1 MLQRAFLLLAG
12 VCFITACRKQADPVI
27 DQPADVGNM
36 RIEITNQVGFK
47 NLVLDN
53 VWYLNANGDSF
64 QVTAYKYYVSNISLT
79 REDDEEVWL
88 KDTYFLVDASKPE
101 TSFLPLEKI
110 PVGKYKALSFLIGVD
125 SLHNTTGAQQGALDP
140 VHGMIWTWNTG
151 YIMAKMEGISP
162 QSTAPD
168 NLLSF
173 HIAGFKGLN
182 SVLQRVT
189 IPFFTST
196 TVGSGHVPNV
206 HLKNDL
212 GKWFYDPKTFDF
224 STTHTIMNEG
234 FEALRMSINYRD
246 MFSLEH
252 IE

>member
-1 MLQRAFLLLAG
+1 MIA
-12 VCFITACRKQADPVI
+12 PS
-27 DQPADVGNM
+27 DVGNM

-47 NLVLDN
+47 NLVLND

-64 QVTAYKYYVSNISLT
+64 KVSAYKYYVSNVSLT

-88 KDTYFLVDASKPE
+88 HDTYFLVDAAKP
-101 TSFLPLEKI
+101 SSNFLPLEKV
-110 PVGKYKALSFLIGVD
+110 PRGKYKAISFLIGVD
-125 SLHNTTGAQQGALDP
+125 SVHNTTGAQQGALDP

-151 YIMAKMEGISP
+151 YIMAKMEGFSP
-162 QSTAPD
+162 KSPAPN

-173 HIAGFKGLN
+173 HIAGFKGEN
-182 SVLQRVT
+182 SVLQRIT
-189 IPFFTST
+189 LPFPGTT
-196 TVGSGHVPNV
+196 TVEDGHVPNV

-212 GKWFYDPKTFDF
+212 GKWFYDPKTIDF
-224 STTHTIMNEG
+224 SLTHTIMNEG
-234 FEALRMSINYRD
+234 TGAVRMSQNYRD